1 MVLVLAGFCPIRN
14 MSCFLW
20 HGWEFGCP
28 VTTWFVISN
37 TALKRK
43 VWKNS
48 NFYLNQLI
56 LHGWPQSTLYI
67 KSIYCTKLTQLTL
80 DSWTNSLHG
89 SLHGLTQ
96 NGCGHVYVP
105 YTTWLP
111 VSLGRRVLSWDSLPI
126 ITCPPPPPE
135 ISNEKMLAQGKYFVW
150 AIINQCAICN
160 TLSHL
165 QQYVHVFCILKN
177 SSITLVKN
185 WLFPSHAIS
194 FSL

>member
-96 NGCGHVYVP
+96 NGCGHVCVP

-126 ITCPPPPPE
+126 ITCPPPPPH
-135 ISNEKMLAQGKYFVW
+135 LKYQMKKCWLKVNILYEQLLTSVPY
-150 AIINQCAICN
+150 ATLCPICN
-160 TLSHL
+160 SMFTFFVYWKIHQLLWSKIDFFLHM
-165 QQYVHVFCILKN
+165 Q
-177 SSITLVKN
+177 
-185 WLFPSHAIS
+185 
-194 FSL
+194 